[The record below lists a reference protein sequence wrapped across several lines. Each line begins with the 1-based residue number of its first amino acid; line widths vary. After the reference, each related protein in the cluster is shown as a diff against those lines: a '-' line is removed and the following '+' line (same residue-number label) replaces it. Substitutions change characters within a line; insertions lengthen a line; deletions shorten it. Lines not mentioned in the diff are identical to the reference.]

1 MQQTDLSSLALSNQ
15 SGNVQETQGMD
26 FQSFLDLLQRVGEE
40 HGSME
45 LGSEELDDWLPLAVV
60 RDFIAS
66 LNAGM
71 LKVMADIY
79 PAHELAEV
87 QL

>member
-1 MQQTDLSSLALSNQ
+1 
-15 SGNVQETQGMD
+15 MD

-60 RDFIAS
+60 RDFISS

-71 LKVMADIY
+71 LKVMADTY

>member
-1 MQQTDLSSLALSNQ
+1 
-15 SGNVQETQGMD
+15 MD
-26 FQSFLDLLQRVGEE
+26 FQRFLDLLQRVGEE
-40 HGSME
+40 NGSME
-45 LGSEELDDWLPLAVV
+45 LGSEELDDWLPLTVV

-66 LNAGM
+66 LNSGM
-71 LKVMADIY
+71 LTVMADTY

>member
-1 MQQTDLSSLALSNQ
+1 
-15 SGNVQETQGMD
+15 MD

-40 HGSME
+40 NGSME
-45 LGSEELDDWLPLAVV
+45 LCSEELDDWLPLTVV
-60 RDFIAS
+60 RNFIAS

-71 LKVMADIY
+71 LKVMADTY